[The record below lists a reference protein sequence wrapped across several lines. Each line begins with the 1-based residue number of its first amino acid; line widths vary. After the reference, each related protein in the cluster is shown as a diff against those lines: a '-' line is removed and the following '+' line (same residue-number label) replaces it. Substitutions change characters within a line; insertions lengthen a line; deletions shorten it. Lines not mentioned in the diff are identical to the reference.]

1 MSTIDER
8 KFAFLGSGYPEIQEA
23 MINFFVKLG
32 ATNRQKLLCRNNDL
46 YYFID
51 ETNKIDNSL
60 IIPEGYIHQLQTYLN
75 IMKNQEDKVPEYVE
89 CVDYFSERY
98 KGKIYNTTTDAPE
111 SPSKLSWKDILF
123 KMGRLKDNSF
133 KISTKEAYE
142 AQNVRAETGI
152 GADGAVEH

>member
-32 ATNRQKLLCRNNDL
+32 ATNRQKLLCRYKDM

-60 IIPEGYIHQLQTYLN
+60 ILPEGYIHQLHTYLN
-75 IMKNQEDKVPEYVE
+75 VMKK
-89 CVDYFSERY
+89 SRR
-98 KGKIYNTTTDAPE
+98 KNT
-111 SPSKLSWKDILF
+111 WVCW
-123 KMGRLKDNSF
+123 M
-133 KISTKEAYE
+133 Y
-142 AQNVRAETGI
+142 
-152 GADGAVEH
+152 